1 MFSELLRTL
10 AKLFNSL
17 LVFSEEVM
25 GGREGGRGGRYSNR
39 VRRLSRGCGVRPTK
53 KFDKSYCA
61 SGWEGGGGG
70 GRGRGGSYSNRVRRL
85 SGGGSLDRTFS
96 GMGGW
101 RWVYDFVLVCV

>member
-25 GGREGGRGGRYSNR
+25 GGREG
-39 VRRLSRGCGVRPTK
+39 
-53 KFDKSYCA
+53 
-61 SGWEGGGGG
+61 
-70 GRGRGGSYSNRVRRL
+70 GRGGSYSNRVRRL